1 MRAYNKSHQEA
12 DVTDQ
17 IEVTPISERAR
28 RPQVDWLSVQPRQGP
43 YSITSY
49 GSTAMSR
56 IDKLKTLLAWIDQVD
71 SEAHL
76 LSMPGFDRDHVD
88 SLIELGQAADA
99 EDLNEAIGMAREWI
113 AAVPDAI
120 KADVGPVPAAYL
132 PIFNGHAESL
142 HTIIAALRFW
152 QSHGMCDPD
161 NRSPEFQDLATGG
174 DEVTSLCSEDLDELI
189 EQLNFDS
196 GEP

>member
-1 MRAYNKSHQEA
+1 
-12 DVTDQ
+12 
-17 IEVTPISERAR
+17 
-28 RPQVDWLSVQPRQGP
+28 
-43 YSITSY
+43 
-49 GSTAMSR
+49 MSR

-99 EDLNEAIGMAREWI
+99 EELNEAIGMAREWI

-161 NRSPEFQDLATGG
+161 KRSPEFQDLATGG

>member
-1 MRAYNKSHQEA
+1 MQAYNKTHQEA

-28 RPQVDWLSVQPRQGP
+28 RPQVDWLSAQPRHRLYP
-43 YSITSY
+43 ITSY
-49 GSTAMSR
+49 GSTAMTR

-71 SEAHL
+71 REAHL
-76 LSMPGFDRDHVD
+76 EAMPGFDRDHVD
-88 SLIELGQAADA
+88 SLIDLGRAADP
-99 EDLNEAIGMAREWI
+99 EDLNEALSMAREWI

-132 PIFNGHAESL
+132 PIYNGHAEGL

-161 NRSPEFQDLATGG
+161 KRSPEFQDLATGG
-174 DEVTSLCSEDLDELI
+174 DEVTSLCSEELDELI
-189 EQLNFDS
+189 EQLNFES
-196 GEP
+196 GEL